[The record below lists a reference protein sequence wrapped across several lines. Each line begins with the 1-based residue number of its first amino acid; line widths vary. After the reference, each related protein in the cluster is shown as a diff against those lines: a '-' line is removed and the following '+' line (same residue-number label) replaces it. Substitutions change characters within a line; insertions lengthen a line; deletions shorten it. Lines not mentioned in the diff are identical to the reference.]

1 MSVFQNLPLLLK
13 KKKKKKKTPNCPEIL
28 EMVLVWKMC
37 GFQPHSGSEAVLQSF
52 PDQFP
57 LPVSP
62 SSVSSIY
69 HLQASSRPSLVYSG
83 DNSAFCY
90 VKKAHCHVRGWGSSA
105 QRREL
110 ATERN
115 VLLVLTLR
123 LPERKFPSPDALH
136 QGYKPL

>member
-1 MSVFQNLPLLLK
+1 MSAFQNLPLLLK
-13 KKKKKKKTPNCPEIL
+13 KTPKKPPNCPEIL

-37 GFQPHSGSEAVLQSF
+37 GFQPHSGSEAVLQSC
-52 PDQFP
+52 PDRFP
-57 LPVSP
+57 LPLSL

-69 HLQASSRPSLVYSG
+69 QLQASSRPSLVSSG

-105 QRREL
+105 QRGEL

-123 LPERKFPSPDALH
+123 LPEHEFPSPHALH